1 MPVTLHSAAD
11 LQCVIILQL
20 LAYVVCIHCR
30 FVDPTNDVTGLSR
43 YRKALT
49 ILFDPA
55 QSEVRFKGI
64 HISGPG
70 NHIATKVSYQCQSR
84 FVIKSDVDT
93 WQTQ

>member
-11 LQCVIILQL
+11 LQCVSQS
-20 LAYVVCIHCR
+20 LAYVVCIKCR

-64 HISGPG
+64 RISGPG
-70 NHIATKVSYQCQSR
+70 NHIATKVLYRCQSR
-84 FVIKSDVDT
+84 FFVKSDVDI
-93 WQTQ
+93 